1 MNVFHKNL
9 PTNLPT
15 KFVVGEQFAGK
26 FIGSD
31 LFSLT
36 VLVDHGMSI
45 DSFHYMVRLPAAKMQ
60 NVCFRDAQGG
70 HPAGKIVAELMG
82 VSPENL
88 RQAVSEGEL
97 GISWRKPGKLT
108 GGNCIP
114 TAKFVRWWL
123 NISA

>member
-1 MNVFHKNL
+1 MTETIKTFLEADTQKL
-9 PTNLPT
+9 
-15 KFVVGEQFAGK
+15 EQ
-26 FIGSD
+26 I
-31 LFSLT
+31 
-36 VLVDHGMSI
+36 I
-45 DSFHYMVRLPAAKMQ
+45 ERYPRQIPA
-60 NVCFRDAQGG
+60 
-70 HPAGKIVAELMG
+70 KIVAELMG

>member
-1 MNVFHKNL
+1 MTETIKTFLEADTQKL
-9 PTNLPT
+9 
-15 KFVVGEQFAGK
+15 EQIIEK
-26 FIGSD
+26 YPRQI
-31 LFSLT
+31 
-36 VLVDHGMSI
+36 
-45 DSFHYMVRLPAAKMQ
+45 PA
-60 NVCFRDAQGG
+60 
-70 HPAGKIVAELMG
+70 KIVAELMG